1 MKRAEAI
8 LQLAKEISDLREKK
22 ASVESELRQLSDRL
36 RDANAR
42 FRVLVPNADDAID
55 DIAEVQQPATE
66 GSLMQQILVIVQRDP
81 MRSWSVDDVLS
92 LCPTGTKLCTLRSS
106 MSRLKLR
113 GKLEKVDH
121 GLYRLQASPGAPTT
135 PPHPSQAVLGEVI
148 SEKSEGT
155 EKGGNDDVTG

>member
-22 ASVESELRQLSDRL
+22 SSVESELRQLSDRL

-55 DIAEVQQPATE
+55 DVVEAPQPVGE
-66 GSLMQQILVIVQRDP
+66 GSLMQQILVLMQRDTA
-81 MRSWSVDDVLS
+81 RSWSVDDVLA
-92 LCPTGTKLCTLRSS
+92 LCPTGTKIGTLRSS

-121 GLYRLQASPGAPTT
+121 GLYRLPASPGAPAT
-135 PPHPSQAVLGEVI
+135 PVHPAQARLDEAIDEKGEVQG
-148 SEKSEGT
+148 EG
-155 EKGGNDDVTG
+155 GHDDVPG